1 MEEIQYPIENYTDF
15 LIWFAV
21 ILKEQ
26 YLTLLGWLIVKD
38 PDAQKDWTQ
47 KETGAAEDEMV
58 GWHHW
63 LNGHEFKQTP
73 GDNEGQS
80 ISLSNK
86 YSELISFRID

>member
-58 GWHHW
+58 RQRHP

-73 GDNEGQS
+73 GDGGQR
-80 ISLSNK
+80 ILACYRPYGHK
-86 YSELISFRID
+86 ELQMT